1 MTTKMHLITLHP
13 RGQDADVT
21 IKAATLRN
29 STSFHHELAIRLAN
43 ELEGLE
49 PGAADAFWTL
59 GQVQAEFDV
68 TFENLDLVS
77 E

>member
-1 MTTKMHLITLHP
+1 MTTKMHLVTLHP
-13 RGQDADVT
+13 RGQDADVV

-29 STSFHHELAIRLAN
+29 SVSFHHELAIRLAN

-49 PGAADAFWTL
+49 PGTADCFFAF

-68 TFENLDLVS
+68 TFESLDLVS